1 MYKAYKIIIN
11 NMYLFNLH
19 SMYIII
25 KLLKIN
31 KLIINSTS
39 NRINKS
45 LKKSQISNNPINKLA
60 TSNYKVIKKDK
71 DKFN

>member
-1 MYKAYKIIIN
+1 
-11 NMYLFNLH
+11 MYLFNLH